1 MAEPNV
7 TAQTAAEVPKSNNG
21 GKKIFGLFVLLA
33 LAGGGYYYWTQLQKV
48 ESTDDAQIDGHI
60 ISISPRIT
68 GHVLEV
74 LVEDEQVVKKGDVL
88 VKLDPKDYEV
98 AVAKAQ
104 ADLQDAMAS
113 LASSRTDVPLTSM
126 TTSSTLTGAKSARQ
140 DAAAA
145 VNYAQRFLAVAQ
157 ARITTAQA
165 NVKVAEA
172 NSLRTEQDV
181 NRYKALVAKDE
192 ISRQQ
197 YDQAASTLAAAKAT
211 IEAQKAAVIEAQQSV
226 TAAEVA
232 VEQSKAKLAQADANV
247 EAAMTGPEQIS
258 ITKSR
263 AQAAEAKVAQQRAT
277 LEQAQLNLSYIT
289 ITAPADGVVGKTGV
303 NPGQNVEAGQEMMA
317 LVPLDDLWITA
328 NFKENQLRHLKPG
341 QKVTITVDANGRD
354 YQGHVERIAGASGAR
369 MSLLPPENATGNYV
383 KVVQRIPV
391 RISLDPGQNQ
401 DHALRPGMSV
411 TPTVDIR

>member
-7 TAQTAAEVPKSNNG
+7 TAQTAGAAKGNG
-21 GKKIFGLFVLLA
+21 GKKLFGLLLVLA
-33 LAGGGYYYWTQLQKV
+33 LAGGGYYYWSQLQKV

-60 ISISPRIT
+60 VSISPRIT
-68 GHVLEV
+68 GHVLQV

-98 AVAKAQ
+98 AVEKAR
-104 ADLQDAMAS
+104 ADLQDAAAS
-113 LASSRTDVPLTSM
+113 LDSSRTDVPLTTM
-126 TTSSTLTGAKSARQ
+126 TTSSTLTAAQSARR

-145 VNYAQRFLAVAQ
+145 VNFAQRQLAVAQ
-157 ARITTAQA
+157 SRIATAQA

-172 NSLRTEQDV
+172 NALRSEQDV
-181 NRYKALVAKDE
+181 NRYKTLVAKDE

-197 YDQAASTLAAAKAT
+197 YDQAATTLDAAKAT
-211 IEAQKAAVIEAQQSV
+211 IEAQKAAVVEAQQSV

-232 VEQSKAKLAQADANV
+232 VEQAQARLAQADANV
-247 EAAMTGPEQIS
+247 ETAMTGPQQIS
-258 ITKSR
+258 MTKSR
-263 AQAAEAKVAQQRAT
+263 VEVAAAKVAQQRAA
-277 LEQAQLNLSYIT
+277 LEQAELNLSYVT
-289 ITAPADGVVGKTGV
+289 VSAPVDGVVGKVGV
-303 NPGQNVEAGQEMMA
+303 NPGQNVEAGQEMLA
-317 LVPLDDLWITA
+317 LVPLDGLWITA
-328 NFKENQLRHLKPG
+328 NFKENQLRNLKEG
-341 QKVTITVDANGRD
+341 QKVAIAVDANGHD
-354 YQGHVERIAGASGAR
+354 YKGRVERIAGASGAR

-411 TPTVDIR
+411 TPTVSIR

>member
-7 TAQTAAEVPKSNNG
+7 TAQTAAQAPKSNA
-21 GKKIFGLFVLLA
+21 GKKIFGLIVLLA
-33 LAGGGYYYWTQLQKV
+33 IAGGGYYYWTQLQKV

-60 ISISPRIT
+60 ISVSPRIT

-113 LASSRTDVPLTSM
+113 LESSRTDVPLTSM

-145 VNYAQRFLAVAQ
+145 VSYAQRNLAVAQ

-172 NSLRTEQDV
+172 NALRTEQDV
-181 NRYKALVAKDE
+181 NRYKGLVAKDE

-197 YDQAASTLAAAKAT
+197 YDQAESTLAAAKAT

-232 VEQSKAKLAQADANV
+232 VEQAKAKLAQADSNV
-247 EAAMTGPEQIS
+247 EAAMTGPQQIS

-263 AQAAEAKVAQQRAT
+263 AEAAAAKVAQQRAA

-289 ITAPADGVVGKTGV
+289 VTAPADGVIGKTGV

-328 NFKENQLRHLKPG
+328 NFKENQLRNLKSG

-354 YQGHVERIAGASGAR
+354 YKGHVERIAGASGAR

>member
-1 MAEPNV
+1 MAEPNA
-7 TAQTAAEVPKSNNG
+7 TAQAASSEPKGNG
-21 GKKIFGLFVLLA
+21 GKKIFGLVILLA
-33 LAGGGYYYWTQLQKV
+33 IAGGGYYYWTRLQKV

-60 ISISPRIT
+60 VSISPRIT

-104 ADLQDAMAS
+104 ADLEDAVAS
-113 LASSRTDVPLTSM
+113 LESSRTDVPLTSM
-126 TTSSTLTGAKSARQ
+126 TTSSTLTGAKSGRQ

-145 VNYAQRFLAVAQ
+145 VNFALRNLAVAQ

-172 NSLRTEQDV
+172 NALRTEQDV
-181 NRYKALVAKDE
+181 NRYKTLVAKDE

-197 YDQAASTLAAAKAT
+197 YDQAASTLAAAEAT
-211 IEAQKAAVIEAQQSV
+211 IEAQKAAVVEAQQSV

-232 VEQSKAKLAQADANV
+232 VEQAKAKLAQADANV
-247 EAAMTGPEQIS
+247 EAAMTGPEQVS

-263 AQAAEAKVAQQRAT
+263 AQAAAAKVAQQRAA
-277 LEQAQLNLSYIT
+277 LEQAQLNLSYST
-289 ITAPADGVVGKTGV
+289 ITAPADGVIGKTGV

-317 LVPLDDLWITA
+317 LVPLDDLWVTA
-328 NFKENQLRHLKPG
+328 NFKENQLRTLKSG
-341 QKVTITVDANGRD
+341 QKVTITVDANGHD
-354 YQGHVERIAGASGAR
+354 YKGRVERIAGASGAR

>member
-145 VNYAQRFLAVAQ
+145 VNYAERFLAVAQ

-369 MSLLPPENATGNYV
+369 MSLMPPENATGNYV

>member
-7 TAQTAAEVPKSNNG
+7 TAEAVGNESKSNG
-21 GKKIFGLFVLLA
+21 GKKIFGLLVFLA
-33 LAGGGYYYWTQLQKV
+33 LIGGGYYYWSQLQKV

-60 ISISPRIT
+60 VSISPRVS

-74 LVEDEQVVKKGDVL
+74 LVQDQQLVKKGDVL

-98 AVAKAQ
+98 AVEKAR
-104 ADLQDAMAS
+104 ADMQDAMAS
-113 LASSRTDVPLTSM
+113 LESARTDVPLTSM
-126 TTSSTLTGAKSARQ
+126 TTSSNLTGVKSARQ

-145 VNYAQRFLAVAQ
+145 VNFAQRQLAVAQ
-157 ARITTAQA
+157 ARIATAQA

-172 NSLRTEQDV
+172 NAFRTEQDV

-197 YDQAASTLAAAKAT
+197 YDQAASTLASAKAT
-211 IEAQKAAVIEAQQSV
+211 IDAQKAAVVEAQQSV

-232 VEQSKAKLAQADANV
+232 VEQAKAKLAQADANV
-247 EAAMTGPEQIS
+247 ESAMTGPEQIS
-258 ITKSR
+258 MTKSK
-263 AQAAEAKVAQQRAT
+263 AQAAAAKVAQQKAV
-277 LEQAQLNLSYIT
+277 LEQAELNLSYIT
-289 ITAPADGVVGKTGV
+289 VIAPTDGIVGKTGV
-303 NPGQNVEAGQEMMA
+303 NPGQNVQAGQEMMA
-317 LVPLDDLWITA
+317 IVPLEDLWVTA
-328 NFKENQLRHLKPG
+328 NFKENQLRTLKSG
-341 QKVTITVDANGRD
+341 QKVTITVDANGHD
-354 YQGHVERIAGASGAR
+354 YKGRVERIGGASGAR

-401 DHALRPGMSV
+401 DHVLRPGMSV

>member
-1 MAEPNV
+1 M
-7 TAQTAAEVPKSNNG
+7 
-21 GKKIFGLFVLLA
+21 
-33 LAGGGYYYWTQLQKV
+33 

-60 ISISPRIT
+60 VSISPRIT

-104 ADLQDAMAS
+104 ADLEDAVAS
-113 LASSRTDVPLTSM
+113 LESSRTDVPLTSM
-126 TTSSTLTGAKSARQ
+126 TTSSTLTGAKSGRQ

-145 VNYAQRFLAVAQ
+145 VNFALRNLAVAQ

-172 NSLRTEQDV
+172 NALRTEQDV
-181 NRYKALVAKDE
+181 NRYKTLVAKDE

-197 YDQAASTLAAAKAT
+197 YDQAASTLAAAEAT
-211 IEAQKAAVIEAQQSV
+211 IEAQKAAVVEAQQSV

-232 VEQSKAKLAQADANV
+232 VEQAKAKLAQADANV
-247 EAAMTGPEQIS
+247 EAAMTGPEQVS

-263 AQAAEAKVAQQRAT
+263 AQAAAAKVAQQRAA
-277 LEQAQLNLSYIT
+277 LEQAQLNLSYST
-289 ITAPADGVVGKTGV
+289 ITAPADGVIGKTGV

-317 LVPLDDLWITA
+317 LVPLDDLWVTA
-328 NFKENQLRHLKPG
+328 NFKENQLRTLKSG
-341 QKVTITVDANGRD
+341 QKVTITVDANGHD
-354 YQGHVERIAGASGAR
+354 YKGRVERIAGASGAR

>member
-7 TAQTAAEVPKSNNG
+7 TAQATGSESGGNG
-21 GKKIFGLFVLLA
+21 GKKIFGLLVLAA
-33 LAGGGYYYWTQLQKV
+33 LIGGGYYYWSQLQKV

-60 ISISPRIT
+60 VAISPRIS

-98 AVAKAQ
+98 AVAKAR
-104 ADLQDAMAS
+104 ADLQDAVAQ
-113 LASSRTDVPLTSM
+113 LESSRTDVPLTSM
-126 TTSSTLTGAKSARQ
+126 TTSSALTAAKSARQ

-145 VNYAQRFLAVAQ
+145 VNFAQRQLAVAQ
-157 ARITTAQA
+157 ARIATAQA

-172 NSLRTEQDV
+172 NALRTEQDV
-181 NRYKALVAKDE
+181 NRYKTLVAKDE

-197 YDQAASTLAAAKAT
+197 YDQAVSTLTAAKAT
-211 IEAQKAAVIEAQQSV
+211 IDAQKAAVVEAQQSV

-232 VEQSKAKLAQADANV
+232 VEQAKAKLAQADANV

-263 AQAAEAKVAQQRAT
+263 VQASAAKVEQQKAA
-277 LEQAQLNLSYIT
+277 LEQAELNLSYVT
-289 ITAPADGVVGKTGV
+289 ITAPADGVIGKAEI
-303 NPGQNVEAGQEMMA
+303 NPGQNVQAGQEMMA

-328 NFKENQLRHLKPG
+328 NFKENQLRNLKSG

-354 YQGHVERIAGASGAR
+354 YKGRVERIAGASGAR